1 MTSNNQMNSEILRD
15 YNIDSS
21 YINNIPIRAIITQ
34 SEVNVEFVLKQMKN
48 LIQNGLKLKNLNQL
62 EKSDLKNLLYTSRE
76 LSYILENLY

>member
-34 SEVNVEFVLKQMKN
+34 SEVNVKFVLKQMKD